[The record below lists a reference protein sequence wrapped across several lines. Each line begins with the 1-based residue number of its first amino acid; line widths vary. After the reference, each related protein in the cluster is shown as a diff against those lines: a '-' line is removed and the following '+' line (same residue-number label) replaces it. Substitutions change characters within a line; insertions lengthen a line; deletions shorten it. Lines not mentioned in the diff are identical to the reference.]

1 MKRSALLVIDPQ
13 NDYFENGL
21 FPLWNTQNTLEKMLE
36 AMALAESN
44 NIPIIFVQHV
54 ANSALGAAPFFNPNT
69 SGVDIHSQIK
79 ASAPSA
85 TVVVKHCADAFEQ
98 TVLEE
103 VLSSLGVER
112 LILCGMMTQNCIT
125 HTAISKSAEKYDV
138 EVIGEACTTREELLH
153 LIALNAISNR
163 VSCVSLKEA
172 FRSVLM

>member
-21 FPLWNTQNTLEKMLE
+21 FPLWNTQDRLEKILE
-36 AMALAESN
+36 AMALAQAN
-44 NIPIIFVQHV
+44 NVPIIFIQHV
-54 ANSALGAAPFFNPNT
+54 ANSPSGTAPFFNLNT
-69 SGVDIHSQIK
+69 SGVDIHSDIK
-79 ASAPSA
+79 AAAPNA
-85 TVVVKHCADAFEQ
+85 TVVVKHFADAFEQ
-98 TVLEE
+98 TELEAVLN
-103 VLSSLGVER
+103 SLGIEH

-163 VSCVSLKEA
+163 VSCVPIKEA
-172 FRSVLM
+172 FRLT